1 MKSDKEE
8 TMMTAKLINVEGS
21 KIKIE
26 LTLELSRSMLDTE
39 INIQKGLNEV
49 GCIAS
54 KEALKYLDTDGS
66 PLKIGEEIW
75 KSKGEQPKEYQT
87 PYGEVIVNRHV
98 YQRSVGG
105 KTYCPLEREAR
116 IIITSTPLLAKQV
129 SSKMSGMAGK
139 EVKNDLLENHGR
151 KVALSYIQ
159 RLSEAVGS
167 VVQAKEEAWSYAPP
181 KEDSQIATVGIG
193 LDGTCM
199 LMCED
204 GYREAMVGTVSLY
217 DSEGERQHTI
227 YLGAAPEY
235 GKKSFLERLEREIE
249 RAKNRYPEAT
259 LVGIADGAESNW
271 KFLEKQTEEQI
282 LDFYH
287 ASGYL
292 GALAEAL
299 HPNTVSKQKE
309 WLSKNCRELKHEKGK
324 AGELLNL
331 MKEVKEEKSHSK
343 NLTEKLQ
350 AAITYYENHQH
361 QMDYAEYL
369 EKKYPIGSGVTEAAC
384 KTLVKQRLC
393 CSGMRWKEK
402 GAGIILSL
410 RALVLTKER
419 WSQFWAKL
427 DQYGFPV
434 EP

>member
-1 MKSDKEE
+1 VRGI
-8 TMMTAKLINVEGS
+8 INVEGS

-105 KTYCPLEREAR
+105 KTYCPLEKEAR

-181 KEDSQIATVGIG
+181 KEDTQIATVGIG

-204 GYREAMVGTVSLY
+204 GYREAMVGTLSLY
-217 DSEGERQHTI
+217 DSEGERQQTI

-249 RAKNRYPEAT
+249 RAKNRYPEAK

-350 AAITYYENHQH
+350 AAITDYENHQH
-361 QMDYAEYL
+361 QMDYAEYI

>member
-1 MKSDKEE
+1 MKSNKEE

-105 KTYCPLEREAR
+105 KTYCPLEKEAR

-167 VVQAKEEAWSYAPP
+167 IVQAKEEAWSYAPP
-181 KEDSQIATVGIG
+181 KEDTQIATVGIG

-249 RAKNRYPEAT
+249 RAKNRYPEAK

-309 WLSKNCRELKHEKGK
+309 WLTKNCRELKHEKGK

-361 QMDYAEYL
+361 QMDYAEYI

>member
-1 MKSDKEE
+1 MKREQEE

-66 PLKIGEEIW
+66 PLKIGEETW

-98 YQRSVGG
+98 YQRSIGG

-116 IIITSTPLLAKQV
+116 IIITSTPLFAKQV

-139 EVKNDLLENHGR
+139 EVKNDLAENHGR

-167 VVQAKEEAWSYAPP
+167 IVQAKEEAWSYAPP
-181 KEDSQIATVGIG
+181 KEEVQITTVGIG

-199 LMCED
+199 LICED
-204 GYREAMVGTVSLY
+204 GYREAMVGSISLY

-235 GKKSFLERLEREIE
+235 GKKSFLTRLEREIE
-249 RAKNRYPEAT
+249 RVRKRYPGAK

-287 ASGYL
+287 AAGYL

-309 WLSKNCRELKHEKGK
+309 WLTENCRKLKHEKGK
-324 AGELLNL
+324 AGELLNQ
-331 MKEVKEEKSHSK
+331 MKEVKQEKSHAK

-361 QMDYAEYL
+361 QMDYAEYI

-410 RALVLTKER
+410 RALVLTKAR

>member
-1 MKSDKEE
+1 MVSDVRFSFLHLP
-8 TMMTAKLINVEGS
+8 A
-21 KIKIE
+21 
-26 LTLELSRSMLDTE
+26 SRTSHCPV
-39 INIQKGLNEV
+39 QKALNEV

-105 KTYCPLEREAR
+105 KTYCPLEKEAR

-167 VVQAKEEAWSYAPP
+167 IVQAKEEAWSYAPP
-181 KEDSQIATVGIG
+181 KEDTQIATVGIG

-249 RAKNRYPEAT
+249 RAKNRYPEAK

-309 WLSKNCRELKHEKGK
+309 WLTKNCRELKHEKGK

-361 QMDYAEYL
+361 QMDYAEYI

>member
-26 LTLELSRSMLDTE
+26 LTLELNRSMLDTE

-105 KTYCPLEREAR
+105 KTYCPLEKEAR

-167 VVQAKEEAWSYAPP
+167 IVQAKEEAWSYAPP
-181 KEDSQIATVGIG
+181 KEDTQIATVGIG

-204 GYREAMVGTVSLY
+204 GYREAMVGTLSLY
-217 DSEGERQHTI
+217 DSEGERQQTI

-249 RAKNRYPEAT
+249 RAKNRYPEAK

-350 AAITYYENHQH
+350 AAITDYENHQH

>member
-1 MKSDKEE
+1 
-8 TMMTAKLINVEGS
+8 MTAKLINVEGS

-217 DSEGERQHTI
+217 DSEGERQPTI

-309 WLSKNCRELKHEKGK
+309 WLTENCRELKHEKGK

-361 QMDYAEYL
+361 QMDYAEYI

>member
-1 MKSDKEE
+1 MKREQEE

-26 LTLELSRSMLDTE
+26 LTLELSCSMLDTE

-66 PLKIGEEIW
+66 PLKIGEETW

-98 YQRSVGG
+98 YQRSIGG

-116 IIITSTPLLAKQV
+116 IIITSTPLFAKQV

-139 EVKNDLLENHGR
+139 EVKNDLAENHDR

-167 VVQAKEEAWSYAPP
+167 IVQAKEEAWSYAPP
-181 KEDSQIATVGIG
+181 KEEVQITTVGIG

-199 LMCED
+199 LICED
-204 GYREAMVGTVSLY
+204 GYREAMVGSISLY

-235 GKKSFLERLEREIE
+235 GKKSFLTRLEREIE
-249 RAKNRYPEAT
+249 RVKKRYPGAK

-287 ASGYL
+287 AAGYL

-309 WLSKNCRELKHEKGK
+309 WLTENCRKLKHEKGK
-324 AGELLNL
+324 AGELLNQ
-331 MKEVKEEKSHSK
+331 MKEVKQEKSHAK

-361 QMDYAEYL
+361 QMDYAEYI